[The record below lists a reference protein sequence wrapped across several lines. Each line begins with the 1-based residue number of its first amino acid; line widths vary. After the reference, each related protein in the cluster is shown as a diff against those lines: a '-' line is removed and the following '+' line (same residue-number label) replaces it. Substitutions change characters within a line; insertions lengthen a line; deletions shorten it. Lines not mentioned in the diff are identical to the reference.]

1 MPGGAAAREDDRLQ
15 RTNDDQ
21 LWTTTP
27 GTPGALG
34 GLRGLRRRFGRHAPP
49 ERASTLSGWA
59 ILPLRLFLG
68 GTFAFAGLQKL
79 ANPTFFDASNPTS
92 IQAQIANAARVSP
105 IHALVA
111 HLVHDAVLLGVLLA
125 LAEIA
130 VGIGT
135 LAGLFGRA
143 AAAGGMVLSL
153 VLFLTVS
160 YHSSPYYTGSD
171 IVFLFAWTP
180 LLVAGTGGALSVDA
194 LLADKLRARSGLA
207 PAPVVPVPFD
217 TVQAVCGSY
226 HEGTCR
232 ARGGAPCAPAPCPY
246 LESRARAPRAPSGH
260 DMDRR
265 RFTLQGMAAAGVAAL
280 AMVAAGL
287 SAALGR
293 AAGGTTSASG
303 ATTGPSL
310 GNGSGGSAP
319 ATSSPT
325 TSPPTGSSSATTA
338 GTPTTAAKPKGTPI
352 GEASAVPV
360 GGSASFTAP
369 RTGDPAV
376 VVQPVSGTFAAFDLV
391 CPHEGCI
398 VGYSIQ
404 EQRFIC
410 PCHGSQFNGRTGAR
424 LSGPA
429 PHGLTRLS
437 VQKGPD
443 GRLYVT

>member
-1 MPGGAAAREDDRLQ
+1 MIALQ

-21 LWTTTP
+21 LWTTTSV
-27 GTPGALG
+27 TPGGQGPLH
-34 GLRGLRRRFGRHAPP
+34 GLRRLFGRHAPP
-49 ERASTLSGWA
+49 ERATTMSGWA

-68 GTFAFAGLQKL
+68 ATFVFAGLQKL

-92 IQAQIANAARVSP
+92 MQAQIANAARVSP

-111 HLVHDAVLLGVLLA
+111 HLVHDAVLFGVLLA

-135 LAGLFGRA
+135 LAGMFGRV
-143 AAAGGMVLSL
+143 AAAGGMALSL

-171 IVFLFAWTP
+171 IVFFFAWTP

-217 TVQAVCGSY
+217 TVQAVCGAY
-226 HEGTCR
+226 HQGTCR
-232 ARGGAPCAPAPCPY
+232 ARNGAPCAPAPCPY
-246 LESRARAPRAPSGH
+246 LASGAPASRASAGH

-265 RFTLQGMAAAGVAAL
+265 RFTLQGIAAAGVAAL

-293 AAGGTTSASG
+293 AAGGTTPASSG
-303 ATTGPSL
+303 TTTPSL
-310 GNGSGGSAP
+310 GSGSGGSSP
-319 ATSSPT
+319 ATSPTTTSSPT
-325 TSPPTGSSSATTA
+325 GAGSSTTSGTPTTA
-338 GTPTTAAKPKGTPI
+338 TTAAKPKGTPI
-352 GEASAVPV
+352 GDASAVPV

-369 RTGDPAV
+369 GTGDPAV
-376 VVQPVSGTFAAFDLV
+376 VVQPVTGTFAAFDLV

-429 PHGLTRLS
+429 PHGLTRLH
-437 VQKGPD
+437 VQEGPD